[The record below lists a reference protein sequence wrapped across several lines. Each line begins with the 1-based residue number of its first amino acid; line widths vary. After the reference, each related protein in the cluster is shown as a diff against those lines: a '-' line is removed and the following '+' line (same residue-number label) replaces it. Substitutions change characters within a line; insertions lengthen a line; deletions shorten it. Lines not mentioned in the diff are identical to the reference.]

1 VYVSIFGPARIWA
14 AGGESDI
21 ISWPQ
26 LSKMSGEETMSAI
39 VDLAPIVGVTE
50 AADRRRRI
58 FAIVGASSGNL
69 VEWYDFYAYA
79 FTSIYF
85 ASAFFPSG
93 DSTSQLLATAGIFA
107 VGFFMRPL
115 GGWLFGWIADTH
127 GRRTAMIISVLMM
140 CAGSLMI
147 AVMPTHATI
156 GALAPLLLLLARLA
170 QGLSVGGE
178 YGTAA
183 TYMSEV
189 ASKGNRGFYS
199 SFQYVTLIG
208 GQLLALLVLAILQG
222 LLTTDELKAW
232 GWRIPFVIGAVAAIV
247 AMYLRRSLAET
258 ASEEAMHSKE
268 AGSLI
273 GLLRHHPRAI
283 MIVLAFTMGGSL
295 YFYTFTTYMQKYL
308 VNTAHMDA
316 KVVTLVMTVAL
327 IVYMLLQP
335 VFGALS
341 DRIGRKNNMILFTAV
356 GALTAAPLI
365 FTLGGVSGPYTAL
378 MLVLVALTIAS
389 FYTSISGVVKA
400 ELFPT
405 EVRALGVGFTYA
417 VANAMFGGTAEYV
430 ALWLKSSGRESWFAW
445 YVAGMVA
452 IGLAAALIMPDTRKY
467 GYLEGTGQ
475 VER

>member
-1 VYVSIFGPARIWA
+1 
-14 AGGESDI
+14 
-21 ISWPQ
+21 
-26 LSKMSGEETMSAI
+26 MSA
-39 VDLAPIVGVTE
+39 LADSIPITATTE
-50 AADRRRRI
+50 ATDRRRRI
-58 FAIVGASSGNL
+58 IAIVGASSGNL

-93 DSTSQLLATAGIFA
+93 DATSQLLATAGIFA

-115 GGWLFGWIADTH
+115 GGWLFGWMADTH
-127 GRRTAMIISVLMM
+127 GRRTSMVISVLMM

-147 AVMPTHATI
+147 AIMPTYASI
-156 GALAPLLLLLARLA
+156 GAMAPVLLLVARLT

-208 GQLLALLVLAILQG
+208 GQLLALLVLAVLQM
-222 LLTTDELKAW
+222 LLTTEELKAW
-232 GWRIPFVIGAVAAIV
+232 GWRIPFVIGAMAAIV

-268 AGSLI
+268 AGSVI
-273 GLLRHHPRAI
+273 NLLRHHPRAV

-316 KVVTLVMTVAL
+316 KIVTFVMTVVL
-327 IVYMLLQP
+327 VVYMFLQP
-335 VFGALS
+335 AFGALS
-341 DRIGRKNNMILFTAV
+341 DRIGRRNNMILFTAL
-356 GALTAAPLI
+356 GALAAVPL
-365 FTLGGVSGPYTAL
+365 
-378 MLVLVALTIAS
+378 LVALGDVSNPYMAFFLVLIALAIAS

-405 EVRALGVGFTYA
+405 QVRALGVGLTYA
-417 VANAMFGGTAEYV
+417 VANALFGGTAEYV
-430 ALWLKSSGRESWFAW
+430 ALWLKSSGQEQWFAW

-452 IGLAAALIMPDTRKY
+452 IGLAASLIMPDTRKY
-467 GYLEGTGQ
+467 GFLEGTGQ
-475 VER
+475 IER

>member
-1 VYVSIFGPARIWA
+1 
-14 AGGESDI
+14 
-21 ISWPQ
+21 
-26 LSKMSGEETMSAI
+26 MSA
-39 VDLAPIVGVTE
+39 LADSIPITATTE
-50 AADRRRRI
+50 ATDRRRRI
-58 FAIVGASSGNL
+58 IAIVGASSGNL

-93 DSTSQLLATAGIFA
+93 DATSQLLATAGIFA

-115 GGWLFGWIADTH
+115 GGWLFGWMADTH
-127 GRRTAMIISVLMM
+127 GRRTSMVISVLMM

-147 AVMPTHATI
+147 AIMPTYASI
-156 GALAPLLLLLARLA
+156 GAMAPVLLLVARLT

-208 GQLLALLVLAILQG
+208 GQLLALLVLAVLQM
-222 LLTTDELKAW
+222 LLTTEELKAW
-232 GWRIPFVIGAVAAIV
+232 GWRIPFVIGAMAAIV

-268 AGSLI
+268 AGSVI
-273 GLLRHHPRAI
+273 NLLRHHPRAVL
-283 MIVLAFTMGGSL
+283 IVLAFTMGGSL

-316 KVVTLVMTVAL
+316 KIVTFVMTVVL
-327 IVYMLLQP
+327 IVYMFLQP
-335 VFGALS
+335 AFGALS
-341 DRIGRKNNMILFTAV
+341 DRIGRRNNMILFTTL
-356 GALTAAPLI
+356 GALAAVPL
-365 FTLGGVSGPYTAL
+365 
-378 MLVLVALTIAS
+378 LVALGDVSNPYMAFFLVLIALAIAS

-405 EVRALGVGFTYA
+405 QVRALGVGLTYA
-417 VANAMFGGTAEYV
+417 VANALFGGTAEYV
-430 ALWLKSSGRESWFAW
+430 ALWLKSSGQEQWFAW

-452 IGLAAALIMPDTRKY
+452 IGLAASLIMPDTRKY
-467 GYLEGTGQ
+467 GFLEGTGQ
-475 VER
+475 IER

>member
-1 VYVSIFGPARIWA
+1 MTAIADTISVTGSSE
-14 AGGESDI
+14 AG
-21 ISWPQ
+21 
-26 LSKMSGEETMSAI
+26 
-39 VDLAPIVGVTE
+39 
-50 AADRRRRI
+50 DRRRRI
-58 FAIVGASSGNL
+58 VAIVGASSGNL

-93 DSTSQLLATAGIFA
+93 DATSQLLATAGIFA

-115 GGWLFGWIADTH
+115 GGWLFGWMADTH
-127 GRRTAMIISVLMM
+127 GRRTSMVISVLMM

-147 AVMPTHATI
+147 AIMPTYATI
-156 GALAPLLLLLARLA
+156 GAMAPVLLLVARLT

-208 GQLLALLVLAILQG
+208 GQLLALLVLAVLQM
-222 LLTTDELKAW
+222 LLTTEELKAW
-232 GWRIPFVIGAVAAIV
+232 GWRIPFVIGAMAAIV

-258 ASEEAMHSKE
+258 ASEEAMHSRE
-268 AGSLI
+268 AGSVVN
-273 GLLRHHPRAI
+273 LLRQHPRAVL
-283 MIVLAFTMGGSL
+283 IVLAFTMGGSL

-316 KVVTLVMTVAL
+316 KIVTFVMTVVL
-327 IVYMLLQP
+327 VVYMFLQP
-335 VFGALS
+335 AFGALS
-341 DRIGRKNNMILFTAV
+341 DRIGRRNNMILFTAL
-356 GALTAAPLI
+356 GALAAVPLLVA
-365 FTLGGVSGPYTAL
+365 LGGVSNPYMAFF
-378 MLVLVALTIAS
+378 LVLIALAIAS

-405 EVRALGVGFTYA
+405 QVRALGVGLTYA
-417 VANAMFGGTAEYV
+417 VANALFGGTAEYV
-430 ALWLKSSGRESWFAW
+430 ALWLKSSGQEQWFAW

-452 IGLAAALIMPDTRKY
+452 IGLAASLIMPDTRKY
-467 GYLEGTGQ
+467 GFLEGTGQ
-475 VER
+475 IER

>member
-1 VYVSIFGPARIWA
+1 
-14 AGGESDI
+14 
-21 ISWPQ
+21 
-26 LSKMSGEETMSAI
+26 MSA
-39 VDLAPIVGVTE
+39 LADSIPITATTE
-50 AADRRRRI
+50 ATDRRRRI
-58 FAIVGASSGNL
+58 IAIVGASSGNL

-93 DSTSQLLATAGIFA
+93 DATSQLLATAGIFA

-115 GGWLFGWIADTH
+115 GGWLFGWMADTH
-127 GRRTAMIISVLMM
+127 GRRTSMVISVLMM

-147 AVMPTHATI
+147 AIMPTYASI
-156 GALAPLLLLLARLA
+156 GAMAPVLLLVARLT

-208 GQLLALLVLAILQG
+208 GQLLALLVLAVLQM
-222 LLTTDELKAW
+222 LLTTEELKAW
-232 GWRIPFVIGAVAAIV
+232 GWRIPFVIGAMAAIV

-268 AGSLI
+268 AGSVI
-273 GLLRHHPRAI
+273 NLLRHHPRAVL
-283 MIVLAFTMGGSL
+283 IVLAFTMGGSL

-316 KVVTLVMTVAL
+316 RIVTFVMTVVL
-327 IVYMLLQP
+327 VVYMFLQP
-335 VFGALS
+335 AFGALS
-341 DRIGRKNNMILFTAV
+341 DRIGRRNNMILFTAL
-356 GALTAAPLI
+356 GALAAVPL
-365 FTLGGVSGPYTAL
+365 
-378 MLVLVALTIAS
+378 LVALGDVSNPYMAFFLVLIALAIAS

-405 EVRALGVGFTYA
+405 QVRALGVGLTYA
-417 VANAMFGGTAEYV
+417 VANALFGGTAEYV
-430 ALWLKSSGRESWFAW
+430 ALWLKSSGQEQWFAW

-452 IGLAAALIMPDTRKY
+452 IGLAASLIMPDTRKY
-467 GYLEGTGQ
+467 GFLEGTGQ
-475 VER
+475 IER

>member
-1 VYVSIFGPARIWA
+1 
-14 AGGESDI
+14 
-21 ISWPQ
+21 
-26 LSKMSGEETMSAI
+26 MSA
-39 VDLAPIVGVTE
+39 LADSIPITATSE
-50 AADRRRRI
+50 ATDRRRRI
-58 FAIVGASSGNL
+58 IAIVGASSGNL

-93 DSTSQLLATAGIFA
+93 DATSQLLATAGIFA

-115 GGWLFGWIADTH
+115 GGWLFGWMADTH
-127 GRRTAMIISVLMM
+127 GRRTSMVISVLMM

-147 AVMPTHATI
+147 AIMPTYASI
-156 GALAPLLLLLARLA
+156 GAMAPVLLLVARLT

-208 GQLLALLVLAILQG
+208 GQLLALLVLAVLQM
-222 LLTTDELKAW
+222 LLTTEELKAW
-232 GWRIPFVIGAVAAIV
+232 GWRIPFVIGAMAAIV

-268 AGSLI
+268 AGSVI
-273 GLLRHHPRAI
+273 NLLRHHPRAVL
-283 MIVLAFTMGGSL
+283 IVLAFTMGGSL

-316 KVVTLVMTVAL
+316 KIVTFVMTVVL
-327 IVYMLLQP
+327 VVYMFLQP
-335 VFGALS
+335 AFGALS
-341 DRIGRKNNMILFTAV
+341 DRIGRRNNMILFTAL
-356 GALTAAPLI
+356 GALAAVPL
-365 FTLGGVSGPYTAL
+365 
-378 MLVLVALTIAS
+378 LVALGDVSNPYMAFFLVLIALAIAS

-405 EVRALGVGFTYA
+405 QVRALGVGLTYA
-417 VANAMFGGTAEYV
+417 VANALFGGTAEYV
-430 ALWLKSSGRESWFAW
+430 ALWLKSSGQEQWFAW

-452 IGLAAALIMPDTRKY
+452 IGLAASLIMPDTRKY
-467 GYLEGTGQ
+467 GFLEGTGQ
-475 VER
+475 IER

>member
-1 VYVSIFGPARIWA
+1 
-14 AGGESDI
+14 
-21 ISWPQ
+21 
-26 LSKMSGEETMSAI
+26 MSAI
-39 VDLAPIVGVTE
+39 VESLAVVGATE

-58 FAIVGASSGNL
+58 IAIVGASSGNL

-93 DSTSQLLATAGIFA
+93 DATSQLLATAGIFA

-127 GRRTAMIISVLMM
+127 GRKTSMVISVLMM

-147 AVMPTHATI
+147 AVMPTYATI
-156 GALAPLLLLLARLA
+156 GALAPALLLFARLT

-208 GQLLALLVLAILQG
+208 GQLLALLVLAVLQAILS
-222 LLTTDELKAW
+222 TEELKAW
-232 GWRIPFVIGAVAAIV
+232 GWRIPFVIGAMAAIV
-247 AMYLRRSLAET
+247 AMFLRRSLAET
-258 ASEEAMHSKE
+258 ASAEAMHSKE

-273 GLLRHHPRAI
+273 GLLRHHPRAVA
-283 MIVLAFTMGGSL
+283 IVLAFTMGGSL

-316 KVVTLVMTVAL
+316 KVITFVMTVVL

-341 DRIGRKNNMILFTAV
+341 DKIGRKNNMILFTALGTLAAV
-356 GALTAAPLI
+356 PLLIAL
-365 FTLGGVSGPYTAL
+365 GSVSSPSMAFI
-378 MLVLVALTIAS
+378 LVLIALTIAS

-417 VANAMFGGTAEYV
+417 VANALFGGTAEYV
-430 ALWLKSSGRESWFAW
+430 ALWLKSSGHEPWFAW
-445 YVAGMVA
+445 YVAGIVA
-452 IGLAAALIMPDTRKY
+452 IGLAASLIMPDTRKY
-467 GYLEGTGQ
+467 GYLEGSGKI
-475 VER
+475 ER

>member
-1 VYVSIFGPARIWA
+1 
-14 AGGESDI
+14 
-21 ISWPQ
+21 
-26 LSKMSGEETMSAI
+26 MSA
-39 VDLAPIVGVTE
+39 LADSIPITATTE
-50 AADRRRRI
+50 ATDRRRRI
-58 FAIVGASSGNL
+58 IAIVGASSGNL

-93 DSTSQLLATAGIFA
+93 DATSQLLATAGIFA

-115 GGWLFGWIADTH
+115 GGWLFGWMADKQ
-127 GRRTAMIISVLMM
+127 GRRTSMVISVLMM

-147 AVMPTHATI
+147 AIMPTYASI
-156 GALAPLLLLLARLA
+156 GAMAPVLLLVARLT

-208 GQLLALLVLAILQG
+208 GQLLALLVLAVLQM
-222 LLTTDELKAW
+222 LLTTEELKAW
-232 GWRIPFVIGAVAAIV
+232 GWRIPFVIGAMAAIV

-268 AGSLI
+268 AGSVI
-273 GLLRHHPRAI
+273 NLLRHHPRAVL
-283 MIVLAFTMGGSL
+283 IVLAFTMGGSL

-316 KVVTLVMTVAL
+316 KIVTFVMTVVL
-327 IVYMLLQP
+327 VVYMFLQP
-335 VFGALS
+335 AFGALS
-341 DRIGRKNNMILFTAV
+341 DRIGRRNNMILFTAL
-356 GALTAAPLI
+356 GALAAVPL
-365 FTLGGVSGPYTAL
+365 
-378 MLVLVALTIAS
+378 LVALGDVSNPYMAFFLVLIALAIAS

-405 EVRALGVGFTYA
+405 QVRALGVGLTYA
-417 VANAMFGGTAEYV
+417 VANALFGGTAEYV
-430 ALWLKSSGRESWFAW
+430 ALWLKSSGQEQWFAW

-452 IGLAAALIMPDTRKY
+452 IGLAASLIMPDTRKY
-467 GYLEGTGQ
+467 GFLEGTGQ
-475 VER
+475 IER

>member
-1 VYVSIFGPARIWA
+1 MTTVAESISVPT
-14 AGGESDI
+14 
-21 ISWPQ
+21 
-26 LSKMSGEETMSAI
+26 L
-39 VDLAPIVGVTE
+39 TE

-58 FAIVGASSGNL
+58 VAIVGASSGNL

-85 ASAFFPSG
+85 ASAFFPAG
-93 DSTSQLLATAGIFA
+93 DTTSQLLATAGIFA

-127 GRRTAMIISVLMM
+127 GRKTSMIISVLMM

-147 AVMPTHATI
+147 AVMPTYATI
-156 GALAPLLLLLARLA
+156 GALAPVLLLVARLT

-208 GQLLALLVLAILQG
+208 GQLLALLVLAVLQAI
-222 LLTTDELKAW
+222 LTTDELKAW
-232 GWRIPFVIGAVAAIV
+232 GWRIPFVIGAAAAVV
-247 AMYLRRSLAET
+247 AMFLRRSLAET

-273 GLLRHHPRAI
+273 GLLRHHPRAV
-283 MIVLAFTMGGSL
+283 MLVLAFTMGGSL

-308 VNTAHMDA
+308 VNTAHIDP
-316 KVVTLVMTVAL
+316 KVVTFVMTVVL
-327 IVYMLLQP
+327 VLYMLMQP
-335 VFGALS
+335 AFGALS
-341 DRIGRKNNMILFTAV
+341 DRIGRKNNMILFTAL
-356 GALTAAPLI
+356 ATLAAVPLLY
-365 FTLGGVSGPYTAL
+365 TLGGVSSPYAAFFLVLTAL
-378 MLVLVALTIAS
+378 AIAS

-417 VANAMFGGTAEYV
+417 VANALFGGTAEYV
-430 ALWLKSSGRESWFAW
+430 ALWLKSAGHEQWFAW
-445 YVAGMVA
+445 YVAGIVA
-452 IGLAAALIMPDTRKY
+452 IGLAASLLMPDTRKY
-467 GYLEGTGQ
+467 GYLEGSGR